1 PLLLPRRPVRPG
13 DHRGGGRRG
22 LSLRLHHVHP
32 PRFRPSAAHA
42 AAPHALAERVA
53 RGARTLLAGGDV
65 LSGGRRVE
73 PPGGRVPPGS
83 RGMIA
88 ERETPAPLALPP
100 AVLLMAGRTAGFV
113 AAFAIPIVLVRVLD
127 QAAFGTYKQLF
138 LVAATLYGVG
148 QLGMAESLFYFL
160 PRAPGDGARY
170 LANAILALG
179 AGGLAC
185 LVALAAGGP
194 ALARWLGNPELARHA
209 TALGVYMLLMLLSA
223 ALEIVMI
230 SRKRYERAAW
240 LYGALDVVRA
250 GCLLL
255 PVLVAPDVHWLLLGA
270 VGFALL
276 RCGAAAG
283 YFRREFGDA
292 LRPDAGL
299 LRRQLAYAL
308 PFQLAG
314 MVEIAQVNLH
324 QYAVASAF
332 DPPTVAVYAVAC
344 LP

>member
-1 PLLLPRRPVRPG
+1 
-13 DHRGGGRRG
+13 
-22 LSLRLHHVHP
+22 
-32 PRFRPSAAHA
+32 
-42 AAPHALAERVA
+42 
-53 RGARTLLAGGDV
+53 
-65 LSGGRRVE
+65 
-73 PPGGRVPPGS
+73 
-83 RGMIA
+83 
-88 ERETPAPLALPP
+88 
-100 AVLLMAGRTAGFV
+100 
-113 AAFAIPIVLVRVLD
+113 
-127 QAAFGTYKQLF
+127 
-138 LVAATLYGVG
+138 
-148 QLGMAESLFYFL
+148 
-160 PRAPGDGARY
+160 
-170 LANAILALG
+170 
-179 AGGLAC
+179 
-185 LVALAAGGP
+185 GGP

-332 DPPTVAVYAVAC
+332 DPATFAVYAVGCLQVPLVEIVITSVVNVMMVRMAEDLADGRRAAAC
-344 LP
+344 AVWHDSARKLALLFFPVAVMLFALARPLIAFLFTERYAASAPVFM